1 MAESKRMFRKGT
13 MNRDL
18 DDRLVQPETYR
29 YANNIKVG
37 SSEDS
42 DMGAIE
48 NLKGNE
54 RLSGQETIGGTTI
67 GSVKDPNNS
76 KVYFF
81 NTSETKDAIYEYDE
95 IADTIS
101 PILVD
106 NPSGKL
112 IKPSC
117 RPSLSTTIG
126 GPVSDNREKPD
137 LEDFPTEPT
146 VGCGL
151 PSSTHTS
158 SNGLFYPATA
168 EVRDDSLCTVIATYG
183 CGLSPSGYTSS
194 NGLFFPG
201 SANTRDDSLC
211 VAIPANIVDPVAII
225 TGNTSAVAPAN
236 VVLSSSSST
245 PGSLNGV
252 NHSITSTVWSIG
264 GTQVGTGTNYTVSGS
279 GRTNGETV
287 AITLT
292 ITNDADPSQTST
304 DTHNITFSV
313 EAEPDVVVNPV
324 ARITGNTAANTGT
337 NVSLSSSTSTPGSLN
352 GVDRS
357 IVSRVWSIGGS
368 QVGTGTSYSLS
379 GSGRSDGETVTVTLT
394 ITNNASP
401 AQSDTD
407 THTVTFSDADVV
419 IDPVARITGDTTA
432 TIGTDVTLSSSTST
446 PGSLNGVNRN
456 ISSRSWTI
464 GGSQVATSSNYV
476 VSGANRTDGETV
488 TVGLTVT
495 NDASPSQTSPQDTH
509 TVTFSAAAANPVT
522 LTINH
527 NEGDLFDVDASG
539 SITYTGNDVD
549 GVVVN
554 FTGTLAP
561 SDGYIWQDELPEA
574 TLSAAAAGLT
584 FNGLTN
590 PSANITE
597 TLSCTLTGTYTGP
610 TATRSI
616 SWSGDN
622 PVEHTAQCPS
632 PSGNFLAAAGQT
644 RTLSLSGYTSAPTI
658 TGAPSWLTFTVSA
671 TVLTLTA
678 GANPGPNART
688 ASLTLSGGGVP
699 SGSSCSFNVEQAAP
713 AYNIPGLELDL
724 SASSGVAPYGGY
736 TSNLTLDCSEALYD
750 VQYLSTVTITILPC
764 DGSTVPSSGITYN
777 YGTPT
782 EGWEIV
788 NGSQVGNTVQ
798 YRSMSDDANDY
809 GTNEWTV
816 QMLQNGVV
824 IASANL
830 GLYAGDHE

>member
-37 SSEDS
+37 SSEGS

-67 GSVKDPNNS
+67 GSVKDPNSS

-81 NTSETKDAIYEYDE
+81 NTSENKDAIYEYDE

-101 PILVD
+101 PILID
-106 NPSGKL
+106 NPYGEL

-117 RPSLSTTIG
+117 RPSLSTTIS

-137 LEDFPTEPT
+137 LDDFPPEPT

-183 CGLSPSGYTSS
+183 CGLSSSEYTSS

-201 SANTRDDSLC
+201 SANTRNDSLC
-211 VAIPANIVDPVAII
+211 VAIPADVVDPVAII

-252 NHSITSTVWSIG
+252 NHSIVSTVWTIG
-264 GTQVGTGTNYTVSGS
+264 GTQVGTGANYTVSGS

-287 AITLT
+287 TVTLT
-292 ITNDADPSQTST
+292 ITNDADPAQNSS

-324 ARITGNTAANTGT
+324 ARITGNTAVNTGT
-337 NVSLSSSTSTPGSLN
+337 NVSLSSATSTPGSLN
-352 GVDRS
+352 GVDRN

-368 QVGTGTSYSLS
+368 QVGTGTNYTVS
-379 GSGRSDGETVTVTLT
+379 GSGRTDGETVTVTLT

-401 AQSDTD
+401 AQTDTD
-407 THTVTFSDADVV
+407 THTITFSDADVV
-419 IDPVARITGDTTA
+419 VDPVARITGDTVSTV
-432 TIGTDVTLSSSTST
+432 GTGVTLSSSTST

-456 ISSRSWTI
+456 ITSRSWTI
-464 GGSQVATSSNYV
+464 GGSQVSTSSNYV
-476 VSGANRTDGETV
+476 VSGANRTAGETV

-495 NDASPSQTSPQDTH
+495 NDASPSQTSTQDTH
-509 TVTFSAAAANPVT
+509 TVTFNAAASNPVT

-527 NEGDLFDVDASG
+527 SEGSLSDVDVSG
-539 SITYTGNDVD
+539 GITYTGNDVD

-554 FTGTLAP
+554 FTGTLEP
-561 SDGYIWQDELPEA
+561 SSGYIWQDSLPTA
-574 TLSAAAAGLT
+574 SLNAAAAGLT

-590 PSANITE
+590 PSAGVTE
-597 TLSCTLTGTYTGP
+597 TLSSTLTGTYTGP

-616 SWSGDN
+616 TWSGSD
-622 PVEHTAQCPS
+622 PVEHVAQCPS
-632 PSGNFLAAAGQT
+632 PPSNFLSDAGET

-658 TGAPSWLTFTVSA
+658 TGAPSWLTASATA

-678 GANPGPNART
+678 SANTNSSART
-688 ASLTLSGGGVP
+688 ASLSLSGGGVP
-699 SGSSCSFNVEQAAP
+699 AGSSCSFNVEQEAAAQAP
-713 AYNIPGLELDL
+713 SVSFSGDVSDICITSPTNVQRTGTVVLTAAAEFQVMATSYTEDEEEDFLVQGELVIGGTNI
-724 SASSGVAPYGGY
+724 SA
-736 TSNLTLDCSEALYD
+736 EADNGWEDDDY
-750 VQYLSTVTITILPC
+750 VEEMSAWVTIQPGTYSYTWTV
-764 DGSTVPSSGITYN
+764 DGQGIT
-777 YGTPT
+777 GD
-782 EGWEIV
+782 GC
-788 NGSQVGNTVQ
+788 GSFS
-798 YRSMSDDANDY
+798 YRF
-809 GTNEWTV
+809 
-816 QMLQNGVV
+816 
-824 IASANL
+824 I
-830 GLYAGDHE
+830 